1 MNLTVKKIIL
11 SIIIFFNILYS
22 AEVQE
27 LPWPKGV
34 SFLTFL
40 EKHSIPQKLYFDLE
54 KEDKELCSEIVAG
67 KRFFLYTEDNGD
79 FNQVLIPV
87 SEDIQIHMYKDS
99 SGIIKFQTLPIN
111 YKEHTE
117 SIAIPI
123 TVSVSYDLQK
133 ATGNATLAVQLK
145 SLFRG
150 VVDFRRMQKGD
161 FIALKY
167 TKKSLF
173 GRPHGLPEL
182 KAAMVEING
191 KEYYR
196 IKNNKDD
203 KYYDEKGKGFSKS
216 FFFKIPLTYKR
227 ISSKFT
233 KKRWHPV
240 LKRYRAHL
248 GTDFAAPRGRKI
260 YAAGDG
266 RIEFKGRR
274 GGYGNTVIINHGNG
288 YKTLYAHQ
296 NGFRKGLKRGQR
308 VKKGHHIGYVGS
320 TGLSSGPHLHLG
332 LYKNGKA
339 VDPLKVIRKPK
350 TRGLTVKHRATFL
363 ANAKEVIKVFQS
375 EMKNENRKQA
385 TKLDRLTYKS
395 EVKKL

>member
-11 SIIIFFNILYS
+11 SIIIFLNFLHA

-54 KEDKELCSEIVAG
+54 KEDKELCSEIVAD
-67 KRFFLYTEDNGD
+67 KRFYLYIEEDGT

-87 SEDIQIHMYKDS
+87 SEDIQIHIYKESDGS
-99 SGIIKFQTLPIN
+99 FKFQTLPIN
-111 YKEHTE
+111 YQEYSE
-117 SIAIPI
+117 SIALPI
-123 TVSVSYDLQK
+123 TVSVSHDILK
-133 ATGNATLAVQLK
+133 ATGNVTLALQLK
-145 SLFRG
+145 SLFKG
-150 VVDFRRMQKGD
+150 VVDFRKMQKGD
-161 FIALKY
+161 FIALSY
-167 TKKSLF
+167 TKKSLL
-173 GRPHGLPEL
+173 GKPHGLPDL
-182 KAAMVEING
+182 NAAMVEIRG
-191 KEYYR
+191 KKHYR
-196 IKNNKDD
+196 IKNSKDD
-203 KYYDEKGKGFSKS
+203 KYYDEKGVGFSKTY
-216 FFFKIPLTYKR
+216 FFKIPLTYKR

-274 GGYGNTVIINHGNG
+274 GGYGNTIIINHGNG

-296 NGFRKGLKRGQR
+296 NGFKKSLKRGAR
-308 VKKGHHIGYVGS
+308 VKKGQHIGYVGS

-332 LYKNGKA
+332 LYKNGRA
-339 VDPLKVIRKPK
+339 VDPLKVIRRPK
-350 TRGLTVKHRATFL
+350 TSGLAGKYRATFL
-363 ANAKEVIKVFQS
+363 ANAKNITQKFEAEIKS
-375 EMKNENRKQA
+375 ENRKQA

-395 EVKKL
+395 EVRKL